1 MLRVWS
7 DNSIARGAATQDIEA
22 PNELPALLKHQA
34 SLRTALPRRNQQETS
49 ARINVFNPRISAFS
63 QILGRPDDGRAYITK
78 SAINPSERAF
88 LSHTS
93 ATTASHD
100 AALSQ
105 PSASYNSGQRHN
117 ITTGR
122 TRISCGNTTKEARA
136 KGCKYDVLL
145 NHWVPAQCFDKD
157 SVDEYQEDASWG
169 AFADKNMTQQLTID
183 EMSERDFYWTSIR
196 DHINHCAIM
205 WRRQFY
211 ALYDERAAIDTI
223 YLMDAVDSKWKEPT
237 KTMRGFAGCW
247 ARVTAWV

>member
-1 MLRVWS
+1 MSSIPEYQPFLKYSDDPTAEEPTSPSRPSTRRSTLFSHALVLIGTSLVW
-7 DNSIARGAATQDIEA
+7 ILVFFLFFPTPAAT
-22 PNELPALLKHQA
+22 
-34 SLRTALPRRNQQETS
+34 TS
-49 ARINVFNPRISAFS
+49 S
-63 QILGRPDDGRAYITK
+63 QGT
-78 SAINPSERAF
+78 
-88 LSHTS
+88 
-93 ATTASHD
+93 
-100 AALSQ
+100 ALSQ
-105 PSASYNSGQRHN
+105 SPTTYATDQRHN

-122 TRISCGNTTKEARA
+122 KRISCGSTTQEARA

-223 YLMDAVDSKWKEPT
+223 VTSPGHTEHCSQYLMDAVDSKWKEPT

-247 ARVTAWV
+247 VREA